1 MTMQSLPEMA
11 RCLRTSRVLQAY
23 LDGETDARTAG
34 RVAHHL
40 EDCRR
45 CGLQASTYRAIKQV
59 LAAGGGTVDELALHR
74 LRAFTHSLSTTGH
87 AGTDS

>member
-23 LDGETDARTAG
+23 LDGETDERTAR

-45 CGLQASTYRAIKQV
+45 CGLQASTDHPPQPLGPGVAAASPW
-59 LAAGGGTVDELALHR
+59 LARTDRGHSIPWLH
-74 LRAFTHSLSTTGH
+74 SSSCST
-87 AGTDS
+87 